1 MTDNPIQ
8 VHDPDSQSAYA
19 QNRALRFV
27 LNGAVWAAWIF
38 WGLVCSIA
46 LVGYWEGRG
55 PYEIWQ
61 TVGPIQ
67 VLGGPDTVWVFAEE
81 KTQLAGPGLFA
92 APPTTVDCRQ
102 VVVIFD
108 ANGIKERS
116 PIPEGGPTF
125 HPNVSRIV
133 RESNNFF
140 LIGSGLY
147 QWQKKQF
154 ELIPEPDAEAWL
166 AKNELSTVSLP
177 VSAQMID
184 KITMSNNW
192 EHLYEKR
199 SPTRSEA
206 GIFQWK
212 NVNYEFQIS
221 RNATMEYR
229 LLSSDPIHPLD
240 ISVLSVDFARK
251 QLTKAQAESMQRKA
265 LSPAH

>member
-8 VHDPDSQSAYA
+8 APASDPQSTYA

-27 LNGAVWAAWIF
+27 LNAAVWAAWIF
-38 WGLVCSIA
+38 FGLVCSIA
-46 LVGYWEGRG
+46 LVSYWEGRG

-81 KTQLAGPGLFA
+81 KTQLAGPGPFA

-108 ANGIKERS
+108 ANGIKERIQ
-116 PIPEGGPTF
+116 IPEGGPTF
-125 HPNVSRIV
+125 HPNVNRIV
-133 RESNNFF
+133 RESNDFF
-140 LIGSGLY
+140 LVGSGLY
-147 QWQKKQF
+147 RWQEKQF

-166 AKNELSTVSLP
+166 AKNELSTASLP
-177 VSAQMID
+177 VSARMID
-184 KITMSNNW
+184 NITMSNSW
-192 EHLYEKR
+192 KHLYEER

-206 GIFQWK
+206 GIFRWK
-212 NVNYEFQIS
+212 NVNYEFQLS

-229 LLSSDPIHPLD
+229 LLSSDPIHPID
-240 ISVLSVDFARK
+240 ISVLSVDFAKK
-251 QLTKAQAESMQRKA
+251 QLTSEQAEAMR
-265 LSPAH
+265 